1 MLAGE
6 PHRWRAMAIYL
17 LHVKTISR
25 AKGGR
30 VTRSAAYR
38 AGERIRDER
47 TRELYDFTE
56 RDDVVHK
63 EILLPSSLA
72 NTRELDWARDRS
84 TLWNSAERT
93 DRRNALLGREVL
105 VLLPPEFT
113 AEQRTHLVRRYSQD
127 LANRYG
133 CAVDATIHLP
143 RPDADYRQHH
153 AHLLMTS
160 QQVTPQGLGPRTSL
174 SMSGFER
181 HQAGLGLAKHD
192 LLWVRER
199 WAIVTNEKLKG
210 LGFES
215 RVDHRGARARGLNH
229 EPMPMIPTKIL
240 YMERNTGKPSVAGD
254 DIRRRY
260 VERVEARRR
269 GPEELARVV
278 QRQKEEGRRK
288 VLERAQRQNA
298 APKKLAWAALT
309 KEELAER
316 RRDHY
321 QMNKDTLNQK
331 RRAAHQKNPE
341 PTRQYK
347 REVRA
352 RERAKLTPEQ
362 RSVQRWLKWREQQK
376 QLSSPSPG
384 RGRRESPALTPED
397 SVKQWLAFRAAEK
410 EKAIA
415 APELE
420 KDTPRKSRE
429 IQLDRSDRDDRRSR
443 QRRIERSRD
452 YGPEI

>member
-1 MLAGE
+1 
-6 PHRWRAMAIYL
+6 MAIYL
-17 LHVKTISR
+17 LHVKPISR

-47 TRELYDFTE
+47 TREIYDFTD

-63 EILLPSSLA
+63 DILLPMSLGL
-72 NTRELDWARDRS
+72 TRELDWARDRS
-84 TLWNSAERT
+84 TLWNAAERT

-113 AEQRTHLVRRYSQD
+113 TGQRTEVVRQYSQD

-133 CAVDATIHLP
+133 CAVDTTIHLP
-143 RPDADYRQHH
+143 RADADYRQHH

-160 QQVTPQGLGPRTSL
+160 RQVAPQGFGPRTSL

-192 LLWVRER
+192 LMWVRER
-199 WAIVTNEKLKG
+199 WAIVLNEHLKE

-215 RVDHRGARARGLNH
+215 RVDHRGARARGLDH
-229 EPMPMIPTKIL
+229 EPMPMIPNKIL

-269 GPEELARVV
+269 GPEEYARVV
-278 QRQKEEGRRK
+278 QKQKEEGRQK
-288 VLERAQRQNA
+288 ILERAQRQEDV
-298 APKKLAWAALT
+298 PKKLAWAAQT
-309 KEELAER
+309 KDELAQR

-321 QMNKDTLNQK
+321 QVNKDALNEK
-331 RRAAHQKNPE
+331 RRAAHRRNPE

-352 RERAKLTPEQ
+352 RERARLTPEQ
-362 RSVQRWLKWREQQK
+362 RSAQRWLKWREQQM
-376 QLSSPSPG
+376 QLTSPPPG
-384 RGRRESPALTPED
+384 PRGLESPALTPQD

-410 EKAIA
+410 EKATA
-415 APELE
+415 ATELE
-420 KDTPRKSRE
+420 KSASKPSRQN
-429 IQLDRSDRDDRRSR
+429 QLDRDDRDDRHSR
-443 QRRIERSRD
+443 QRRIALSLD
-452 YGPEI
+452 YGPEL